1 VSLLILAGAGS
12 MMAFAQ
18 LSPLRT
24 RGPQI
29 INATGAVVQLRGV
42 NLGSWLLN
50 ELWMTEMQPQ
60 GEQMSC
66 EMHVRQVLTRRFG
79 ARRAEQLLRIYR
91 QHYVMPADFDLIAR
105 LGMNCIRLP
114 IYYELLERDARPGVY
129 RADGWRVLDEAVS
142 NCAARELYCILDLH
156 GAPGGQSGDHT
167 TGQTGR
173 NRLFFDKRFQDRT
186 VALWKAIATRY
197 AGNPTVAGYDLLN
210 EPWGAPKPEALLD
223 LYDRIYRAIRAVDQ
237 QHIIFL
243 EDRGPGTSMEEL
255 PRPRR
260 QGWRFIV
267 YQFHPYLFDK
277 SDVAAHRAFVDERVR
292 TYEAFATARDAPV
305 LVGEFHP
312 QGGNESWQYYLTT
325 FNTRGMSW
333 TVWTYKCS
341 SRSGDWGIVRTRVA
355 PNVQTS
361 SYDQLC
367 VDFARYASAHG
378 QIDAAHTNVIT
389 RCNLAPAGATTNDI
403 KRRVTIDP
411 Q

>member
-1 VSLLILAGAGS
+1 
-12 MMAFAQ
+12 MTAFAH

-24 RGPQI
+24 RGTQI
-29 INATGAVVQLRGV
+29 VNATGAVVQLRGV

-50 ELWMTEMQPQ
+50 ELWMTELQPQ
-60 GEQMSC
+60 GDKMSC
-66 EMHVRQVLTRRFG
+66 EMHVRQVLTQRFG
-79 ARRAEQLLRIYR
+79 ARRAEQALRVYR
-91 QHYVMPADFDLIAR
+91 QHYIMPADFDLIAS

-129 RADGWRVLDEAVS
+129 RADGWRVLDDAVS
-142 NCAARELYCILDLH
+142 NCAARGLYCILDLH

-197 AGNPTVAGYDLLN
+197 AGNPAVAGYDLLN

-223 LYDRIYRAIRAVDQ
+223 LYERIYRAIRTVDQ

-267 YQFHPYLFDK
+267 YQFHPYLFDQH
-277 SDVAAHRAFVDERVR
+277 DVAAHRAFVDERVR
-292 TYEAFATARDAPV
+292 TYEAFARAHDTPV

-325 FNTRGMSW
+325 FNTRGLSW

-341 SRSGDWGIVRTRVA
+341 SRMGDWGIVRTSVA
-355 PNVQTS
+355 PNVQTN
-361 SYDQLC
+361 SYEQLC
-367 VDFARYASAHG
+367 ADFARYATAHG

-389 RCNLAPAGATTNDI
+389 RCNRAPAGTTTNATT
-403 KRRVTIDP
+403 RRVTIDP